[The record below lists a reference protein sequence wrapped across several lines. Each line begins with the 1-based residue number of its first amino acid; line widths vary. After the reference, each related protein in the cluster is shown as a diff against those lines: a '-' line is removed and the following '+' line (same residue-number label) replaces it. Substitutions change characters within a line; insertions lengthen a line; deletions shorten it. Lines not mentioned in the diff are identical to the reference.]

1 MSFQDEFLSP
11 EPPARRRGSGRARG
25 RPHIASRRIQRDLR
39 DNKPAEQDDVNAKF
53 IAETSQ
59 GAEPIPPAVPLI
71 QPMFR
76 QGVRDMLCPV
86 AVSFMPEKEILGYD
100 FSVWFYSH

>member
-1 MSFQDEFLSP
+1 M
-11 EPPARRRGSGRARG
+11 
-25 RPHIASRRIQRDLR
+25 
-39 DNKPAEQDDVNAKF
+39 NAKF
-53 IAETSQ
+53 IAETPQ
-59 GAEPIPPAVPLI
+59 GAEPIPPAVLLI

-86 AVSFMPEKEILGYD
+86 AVAFVPEKEISGYD